1 LNQSGKKALYIIQA
15 YNNFQKESINSTCSY
30 FKECSVLVRSNPIS
44 EFYKYIKTPFLETF
58 KLDYK
63 IDLNNI
69 PSNLRVY
76 PTPIVYAPLKS
87 QYKKLGEKHLK
98 AVEKSINKNK
108 IEFDLI
114 HSHFTWSAGYTG
126 AKLKEKYN
134 IPFVVTGHGYDIY
147 DLPFQDD
154 EWKEKIEYVLNSAD
168 RIITVSNSNLS
179 YIKKLNV
186 KTPVHILPN
195 GYRPDQFHPM
205 DMEKCRNALGI
216 PLNRKIIVAV
226 GNLVEIKGHKY
237 LIDAMSEVVKH
248 RKDVLCFIVG
258 GGEMKHKLK
267 RQIKKTDLEDYVKL
281 PGSKLHNEIPMWINA
296 CDIFV
301 LPSLNEGNPTVM
313 FECLGCG
320 KPFIG
325 TKVGGVPEIIVSDD
339 YGLLV
344 EPANSQKLA
353 ETILWGLDKTWDST
367 KIYAY
372 SAQFTWE
379 QIGKNII
386 DIYKIL
392 L

>member
-1 LNQSGKKALYIIQA
+1 MNQTDKKALFIIQA
-15 YNNFQKESINSTCSY
+15 YNNFQKESINSTCHY

-44 EFYKYIKTPFLETF
+44 EFYKYVKTPFLETF

-69 PSNLRVY
+69 PSNLSVH
-76 PTPIVYAPLKS
+76 PTPILYAPLNS
-87 QYKKLGEKHLK
+87 QYKKLGEKHFK
-98 AVEKSINKNK
+98 AAERSIRKHNIK
-108 IEFDLI
+108 FDLI
-114 HSHFTWSAGYTG
+114 HSHFTWSSGYAS

-134 IPFVVTGHGYDIY
+134 VPFVVTGHGYDIY
-147 DLPFQDD
+147 GLPFKDE
-154 EWKEKIEYVLNSAD
+154 EWKERIEYVLNSAD

-179 YIKKLNV
+179 CIKKLNV

-205 DMEKCRNALGI
+205 DMEKCRKALDL
-216 PLNRKIIVAV
+216 PLDKKIILAV
-226 GNLVEIKGHKY
+226 GNLVEIKGHNY
-237 LIDAMSEVVKH
+237 LIGAMEEVVKH

-258 GGEMKHKLK
+258 GGETENKLRK
-267 RQIKKTDLEDYVKL
+267 QIKNAGLADHVKL
-281 PGSKLHNEIPMWINA
+281 PGSKLHNEIPMWVNS

-344 EPANSQKLA
+344 EPANSEKLA
-353 ETILWGLDKTWDST
+353 ETILLALDKTWDTT
-367 KIYAY
+367 KIKAY
-372 SAQFTWE
+372 SAQFTWAE
-379 QIGKNII
+379 IGKNIV
-386 DIYKIL
+386 DIYKTL

>member
-1 LNQSGKKALYIIQA
+1 MNQTDKKALFIIQA
-15 YNNFQKESINSTCSY
+15 YNNFQKESINSTCHY

-44 EFYKYIKTPFLETF
+44 EFYKYVKTPFLETF

-69 PSNLRVY
+69 PSNLSVH
-76 PTPIVYAPLKS
+76 PTPILYAPLNS
-87 QYKKLGEKHLK
+87 QYKKLGEKHFK
-98 AVEKSINKNK
+98 AAEKSIRKHNIK
-108 IEFDLI
+108 FDLI
-114 HSHFTWSAGYTG
+114 HSHFTWSSGYAS

-134 IPFVVTGHGYDIY
+134 VPFVVTGHGYDIY
-147 DLPFQDD
+147 GLPFKDE
-154 EWKEKIEYVLNSAD
+154 EWKERIEYVLNSAD

-179 YIKKLNV
+179 CIKKLKV

-205 DMEKCRNALGI
+205 DMEKCRKALDL
-216 PLNRKIIVAV
+216 PLDKKIILAV
-226 GNLVEIKGHKY
+226 GNLVEIKGHNY
-237 LIDAMSEVVKH
+237 LIGAMEEVVKH

-258 GGEMKHKLK
+258 GGETENKLRK
-267 RQIKKTDLEDYVKL
+267 QIKNAGLEDHVKL
-281 PGSKLHNEIPMWINA
+281 PGSKLHNEIPMWVNS

-344 EPANSQKLA
+344 EPANSEKLA
-353 ETILWGLDKTWDST
+353 ETILLALDKTWDTT
-367 KIYAY
+367 KIKAY
-372 SAQFTWE
+372 SAQFTWAE
-379 QIGKNII
+379 IGKNIV
-386 DIYKIL
+386 DIYKTL

>member
-1 LNQSGKKALYIIQA
+1 MNQTDKKALFIIQA
-15 YNNFQKESINSTCSY
+15 YNNFQKESINSTCHY

-44 EFYKYIKTPFLETF
+44 EFYKYVKTPFLETF

-69 PSNLRVY
+69 PSNLSVH
-76 PTPIVYAPLKS
+76 PTPILYAPLNS
-87 QYKKLGEKHLK
+87 QYKKLGEKHFK
-98 AVEKSINKNK
+98 AAERSIRKHNIK
-108 IEFDLI
+108 FDLI
-114 HSHFTWSAGYTG
+114 HSHFTWSSGYAS

-134 IPFVVTGHGYDIY
+134 VPFVVTGHGYDIY
-147 DLPFQDD
+147 GLPFKDE
-154 EWKEKIEYVLNSAD
+154 EWKERIEYVLNSAD

-179 YIKKLNV
+179 CIKKLNV

-205 DMEKCRNALGI
+205 DMEKCRKALDL
-216 PLNRKIIVAV
+216 PLDKKIILAV
-226 GNLVEIKGHKY
+226 GNLVEIKGHNY
-237 LIDAMSEVVKH
+237 LIGAMEEVVKH

-258 GGEMKHKLK
+258 GGETENKLRK
-267 RQIKKTDLEDYVKL
+267 QIKNAGLEDHVKL
-281 PGSKLHNEIPMWINA
+281 PGSKLHNEIPMWVNA

-344 EPANSQKLA
+344 EPANSEKLA
-353 ETILWGLDKTWDST
+353 ETILLALDKTWDTT
-367 KIYAY
+367 KIKAY
-372 SAQFTWE
+372 SAQFTWAE
-379 QIGKNII
+379 IGKNIV
-386 DIYKIL
+386 DIYKTL
-392 L
+392 F

>member
-1 LNQSGKKALYIIQA
+1 MNQTDKKALFIIQA
-15 YNNFQKESINSTCSY
+15 YNNFQKESINSTCYY

-44 EFYKYIKTPFLETF
+44 EFYKYIKMPFLETF

-69 PSNLRVY
+69 PSNLSVH
-76 PTPIVYAPLKS
+76 PTPILYAPLNS
-87 QYKKLGEKHLK
+87 QYKKLGEKHFK
-98 AVEKSINKNK
+98 AAEKSIKKNNIK
-108 IEFDLI
+108 FDLV
-114 HSHFTWSAGYTG
+114 HSHFTWSSGYAS

-134 IPFVVTGHGYDIY
+134 VPFVVTGHGYDIY
-147 DLPFQDD
+147 GLPFKDE
-154 EWKEKIEYVLNSAD
+154 EWKERIEYVLNSAD

-179 YIKKLNV
+179 CIKKLNV

-205 DMEKCRNALGI
+205 DMEKCRNALGL
-216 PLNRKIIVAV
+216 PMDKKIILAV
-226 GNLVEIKGHKY
+226 GNLVEIKGHNY
-237 LIDAMSEVVKH
+237 LIGAMEEVVKH
-248 RKDVLCFIVG
+248 RKDVLCLIVG
-258 GGEMKHKLK
+258 GGETENKLRK
-267 RQIKKTDLEDYVKL
+267 QIKNAGLEEHVKL
-281 PGSKLHNEIPMWINA
+281 PGSKLHNEIPMWVNS

-344 EPANSQKLA
+344 EPANSEKLA
-353 ETILWGLDKTWDST
+353 ETILMALDKTWDTT
-367 KIYAY
+367 KIKAY
-372 SAQFTWE
+372 SEQFTWAE
-379 QIGKNII
+379 IGKNIV
-386 DIYKIL
+386 DIYKTL